1 MILTP
6 IFNRFRISEYIQ
18 FFSDTATIC
27 SQSNPKELNIEA
39 QFNEFNRQQKS
50 LEESFKQNRK
60 SEITALLT
68 KLDER
73 RDRALVCISIVADG
87 FLNHF
92 NPRKQD
98 AAQKIS
104 DCISKYGS
112 KLYTLNYQ
120 AETSVLTSLGEDLQ
134 GELSESVNLLHLN
147 EVVDEMNAA
156 NTEFNEKFIDRIDE
170 TSMDDSESTSNLIKL
185 TLEKYKV
192 LCRHIDAHATI
203 TPSEQYTNLIKRLN
217 ALIERYNSTMAL
229 RNNDKTDETI
239 INDQEA
245 A

>member
-6 IFNRFRISEYIQ
+6 FFNRFRTSEFIQ

-27 SQSNPKELNIEA
+27 SQSNPKRLNIEV

-60 SEITALLT
+60 SEITTQLA

-73 RDRALVCISIVADG
+73 RDRALVCISAIADG
-87 FLNHF
+87 YLSHF
-92 NPRKQD
+92 NPREQE

-120 AETSVLTSLGEDLQ
+120 AETSVLTSLGKDLKS
-134 GELSESVNLLHLN
+134 ELSEPVKLLHLN

-170 TSMDDSESTSNLIKL
+170 TSMDDSESTTNLINP

-192 LCRHIDAHATI
+192 LCKHIVAHATI
-203 TPSEQYTNLIKRLN
+203 SPSEQYTNLIKRLN
-217 ALIERYNSTMAL
+217 TLIGRYNSTMAL
-229 RNNDKTDETI
+229 RNNGKPDDII